1 MKLSFLT
8 DNLGFK
14 ILALLLAIVIYYML
28 RPDEAKS
35 GDAGTT
41 KNARPAISL
50 QQAEKALQ
58 GHQGPKTP

>member
-35 GDAGTT
+35 GDLGT

-58 GHQGPKTP
+58 GHQGSKTP

>member
-35 GDAGTT
+35 GDAGT

-58 GHQGPKTP
+58 GHQGQKTP

>member
-28 RPDEAKS
+28 RPDESKT
-35 GDAGTT
+35 GDAGAA
-41 KNARPAISL
+41 KNARPTLSL
-50 QQAEKALQ
+50 EKAEKALQ
-58 GHQGPKTP
+58 GQNAP